1 MATQVTFNIQ
11 VDKEVKEAAESIFE
25 ELGLSMNMAVNLFLE
40 RTIWENDIPFLMEPD
55 IPNDVTLAA
64 IAEGN
69 RIARDPNVKG
79 YTDLRELRKAL
90 DEI

>member
-1 MATQVTFNIQ
+1 MATQVTLNIQ

-25 ELGLSMNMAVNLFLE
+25 DLGLTMAMAVNLFL
-40 RTIWENDIPFLMEPD
+40 RRIIRKNGIPFSMELD
-55 IPNDVTLAA
+55 IPNEVTLAA

-69 RIARDPNVKG
+69 RIARDPNVKA
-79 YTDLRELRKAL
+79 YTLEEFRKVL